1 MCEAYFLRP
10 FLLGCRMEKS
20 SISEESVSC
29 RSNSWAEQDPD
40 PFLRPF
46 LLFEPILPFETR
58 ASSSLRFFIFLYCL
72 TCTSSLL
79 AGSTV
84 LLKMTMVPDFFQIP
98 KLLKYIKLTYFLSTN
113 DFGGKHTLQMPIQN
127 RFHLINRQ
135 KYLVTQEFL
144 NRQYYVFIGLSDT
157 LRFNPGE
164 RCARVAMLNRRILI
178 NSKSPR

>member
-1 MCEAYFLRP
+1 MPKLTWINNIHSQQTEIICIYIHKHLVTDAYFLRP

-40 PFLRPF
+40 PFFRPF

-79 AGSTV
+79 VGSTV
-84 LLKMTMVPDFFQIP
+84 LLKITMVPDFSDSKI
-98 KLLKYIKLTYFLSTN
+98 I
-113 DFGGKHTLQMPIQN
+113 
-127 RFHLINRQ
+127 
-135 KYLVTQEFL
+135 V
-144 NRQYYVFIGLSDT
+144 SDT
-157 LRFNPGE
+157 E
-164 RCARVAMLNRRILI
+164 EHQLNMYLISTEIL
-178 NSKSPR
+178 

>member
-1 MCEAYFLRP
+1 MKNIKLHILKHLLSDAYFLRP

-79 AGSTV
+79 VGSTV
-84 LLKMTMVPDFFQIP
+84 LLNMTMVFDFFRFQNY
-98 KLLKYIKLTYFLSTN
+98 KQRYTKALTRYI
-113 DFGGKHTLQMPIQN
+113 
-127 RFHLINRQ
+127 FHIH
-135 KYLVTQEFL
+135 K
-144 NRQYYVFIGLSDT
+144 
-157 LRFNPGE
+157 
-164 RCARVAMLNRRILI
+164 
-178 NSKSPR
+178 